1 MAKRAAG
8 TRTRSGALVSGW
20 RSSTD
25 SAAPDAGDNMAKF
38 TTPGFHH
45 ITMVS
50 SDARRTLDFYRD
62 TLGVGLVKRTVNF
75 DDPGSYHLYF
85 GDSVGSPGTI
95 LTFFEWPQ
103 VPRGRWGVG
112 GIHHLALGVQTPE
125 AQLKW
130 KRRLMDRGVSVS
142 GPFDRGYFK
151 SIYFSDPD
159 GQVLEIA
166 TKGPGYTI
174 DEPADAL
181 GRSVI
186 VPPGAQLRG
195 SRDDEAIQRLT
206 HPDPVPVITA
216 DMALQGIHHITGITG
231 DIAQANDFYSE
242 ALGLALVKQ
251 SVNQDDPKTPHHF
264 WASYDGSEVAPH
276 SALTLFGWPANGRRA
291 YGGVG
296 QTHHVAFRA
305 RDEEQQ
311 LEWQD
316 HLRAMGLDVTA
327 VMDRTYFKSIYFRA
341 PDGLLLEIAT
351 DGPGFS
357 VDESTERLGTEL
369 RLPAWLE
376 SERESI
382 ASSLAPLG

>member
-1 MAKRAAG
+1 
-8 TRTRSGALVSGW
+8 
-20 RSSTD
+20 
-25 SAAPDAGDNMAKF
+25 
-38 TTPGFHH
+38 
-45 ITMVS
+45 
-50 SDARRTLDFYRD
+50 
-62 TLGVGLVKRTVNF
+62 
-75 DDPGSYHLYF
+75 
-85 GDSVGSPGTI
+85 
-95 LTFFEWPQ
+95 
-103 VPRGRWGVG
+103 
-112 GIHHLALGVQTPE
+112 
-125 AQLKW
+125 
-130 KRRLMDRGVSVS
+130 
-142 GPFDRGYFK
+142 
-151 SIYFSDPD
+151 
-159 GQVLEIA
+159 
-166 TKGPGYTI
+166 
-174 DEPADAL
+174 
-181 GRSVI
+181 VI
-186 VPPGAQLRG
+186 IPPGAQLRG
-195 SRDDEAIQRLT
+195 ARDDEAIQRLT
-206 HPDPVPVITA
+206 HPEPVPVITP

-264 WASYDGSEVAPH
+264 WASYDGSEIAPH

-296 QTHHVAFRA
+296 QTHHIAFRA

-351 DGPGFS
+351 DGPGFA
-357 VDESTERLGTEL
+357 VDESTEHLGTEL